1 VVAQKEMVRG
11 TAVVQ
16 QVAAGCVGEKF
27 ADFVSIKLTISIIK
41 TSVS

>member
-16 QVAAGCVGEKF
+16 VAAGCVVEKF

-41 TSVS
+41 TYVS